1 MYKYIPYPMQAALG
15 PLSLLIL
22 MVGSLG
28 VRTAAG
34 AEGALLWQDQFDGAA
49 EFSLEKSLDRANA
62 VAVQGERV
70 FTAGFVDN
78 MHSSRDFTVRAYDAG
93 TGELLWQ
100 DQFDGTAGGFD
111 EAKAIAVQGEQVFA
125 VGTVT
130 NLGSFADFTV
140 RAYAAGTGELLWQDQ
155 LDGTAGG
162 FDEARAIVVQG
173 EQVFTAG
180 TVTNFDSGSDFTVRA
195 YNAGTGKLLWQNQF
209 DGTVEFSLDRVN
221 FDRANALTV
230 QGERV
235 FAVGVVRDDG
245 FAYEGSFTLRT
256 YAAETGELL
265 WQDQFAGTAGG
276 FNEASAVAAQGQR
289 VFAVGTIDG
298 KFTVRAYDL
307 EMGELLWQ
315 NLFAGVSGSV
325 GGANA
330 LAVQGERVFA
340 AGVIGKMT
348 DDLDYKGNFTVGAYA
363 AETGD
368 LLWQDQLAGRAG
380 GFDAVSAVT
389 VQGDKVF
396 AVGII
401 DRRFTVRTYA
411 AETGELLWQDR
422 FAGTA
427 RGGYASAVTVQE
439 ERVFAAGEVDNADS
453 GKDFT
458 VRAYQLR

>member
-1 MYKYIPYPMQAALG
+1 M
-15 PLSLLIL
+15 
-22 MVGSLG
+22 
-28 VRTAAG
+28 
-34 AEGALLWQDQFDGAA
+34 
-49 EFSLEKSLDRANA
+49 DRANA

-78 MHSSRDFTVRAYDAG
+78 THSSRDFTVRAYD
-93 TGELLWQ
+93 
-100 DQFDGTAGGFD
+100 
-111 EAKAIAVQGEQVFA
+111 
-125 VGTVT
+125 
-130 NLGSFADFTV
+130 
-140 RAYAAGTGELLWQDQ
+140 AGTGELLWQDQ

-180 TVTNFDSGSDFTVRA
+180 TVTNFGSESDFTVRA
-195 YNAGTGKLLWQNQF
+195 YAAGTGKLLWQDQF

-265 WQDQFAGTAGG
+265 WQD
-276 FNEASAVAAQGQR
+276 
-289 VFAVGTIDG
+289 
-298 KFTVRAYDL
+298 
-307 EMGELLWQ
+307 
-315 NLFAGVSGSV
+315 
-325 GGANA
+325 
-330 LAVQGERVFA
+330 
-340 AGVIGKMT
+340 
-348 DDLDYKGNFTVGAYA
+348 
-363 AETGD
+363 
-368 LLWQDQLAGRAG
+368 
-380 GFDAVSAVT
+380 
-389 VQGDKVF
+389 
-396 AVGII
+396 
-401 DRRFTVRTYA
+401 
-411 AETGELLWQDR
+411 R

-439 ERVFAAGEVDNADS
+439 ERVFAAGEVDNADR